1 MNKIII
7 SIIGLF
13 LQSGL
18 LYAQSITDDER
29 FANWTEEQYQH
40 YEDSIRAVLYP
51 PVIACKADDSA
62 VKASQKKTAS
72 SQVST
77 YSISN
82 SYVPTYK
89 YISTSKEVGQVEIKS
104 GTTSLLLVA
113 KHTKYQSRL
122 DQG

>member
-13 LQSGL
+13 FQGGL

-40 YEDSIRAVLYP
+40 YEDSVRAALYP

-62 VKASQKKTAS
+62 VKTRQKKVS
-72 SQVST
+72 PKIST

-82 SYVPTYK
+82 SYVPTYR
-89 YISTSKEVGQVEIKS
+89 YIILQRKQDRLKSSQERLRQV
-104 GTTSLLLVA
+104 V

>member
-18 LYAQSITDDER
+18 LYAQSITDDDR

-62 VKASQKKTAS
+62 VKASQKKLQVRKLVPIRFLILM
-72 SQVST
+72 SQL
-77 YSISN
+77 
-82 SYVPTYK
+82 
-89 YISTSKEVGQVEIKS
+89 IST
-104 GTTSLLLVA
+104 
-113 KHTKYQSRL
+113 
-122 DQG
+122 